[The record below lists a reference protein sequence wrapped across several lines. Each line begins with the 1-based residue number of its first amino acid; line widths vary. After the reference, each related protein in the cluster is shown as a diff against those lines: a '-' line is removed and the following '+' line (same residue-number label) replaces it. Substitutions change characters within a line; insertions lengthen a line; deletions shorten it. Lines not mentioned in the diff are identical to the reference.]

1 MKEFPGTSG
10 LILNE
15 PLLWEKGKKGRCGF
29 SLPRRDV
36 ESYPVSKDLLGE
48 GPDFPDLSEVDI
60 VRHYTRLSQWNFAVE
75 SGMYPRGSCTGWYSR
90 KTKE

>member
-1 MKEFPGTSG
+1 MKEFLGTTG

-36 ESYPVSKDLLGE
+36 ESSPINDDILGE
-48 GPDFPDLSEVDI
+48 GPDFPDLSEMDV
-60 VRHYTRLSQWNFAVE
+60 VRHYTRLSQWNL
-75 SGMYPRGSCTGWYSR
+75 SLIHI
-90 KTKE
+90 